1 MFLLGVKSRGG
12 TRAPLSSTEVVFN
25 PFTTGFRSFHAK
37 TPGGAAKHCSQHSKN
52 SHSSALKQH
61 RAAIDFSI
69 DMKVLRCCDYV
80 IQRHPH
86 EFEAGDL
93 GRFSAGVR
101 ANTKM
106 LKPAC

>member
-1 MFLLGVKSRGG
+1 MTSARWWEDRLN
-12 TRAPLSSTEVVFN
+12 TEDDM
-25 PFTTGFRSFHAK
+25 SLE
-37 TPGGAAKHCSQHSKN
+37 HCQA
-52 SHSSALKQH
+52 ALKQH

-93 GRFSAGVR
+93 GLFSAGVR